1 MAPAKKGRRAA
12 TPASEE
18 STKAATE
25 DSTELLGPDGEP
37 VAEEPPTRDDGGDSA
52 PPTETGQVD
61 RDDRAKKQSP
71 GRSPGLYPLPV
82 WPD

>member
-1 MAPAKKGRRAA
+1 MAPAKRRAA
-12 TPASEE
+12 TPKSRK

-37 VAEEPPTRDDGGDSA
+37 VGEEGPTGDAGGDSA
-52 PPTETGQVD
+52 PPTETGQEGRGD
-61 RDDRAKKQSP
+61 RVKKQSP
-71 GRSPGLYPLPV
+71 GRSRGLYPLPV